1 MTNGEQHENEVYQTV
16 VDEAVEGRVGLE
28 EFLDELRHAAPH
40 AGASAAKASD
50 YG

>member
-28 EFLDELRHAAPH
+28 EFLDELRHA
-40 AGASAAKASD
+40 GASAAKASD